1 MVCEYRL
8 QDRPECV
15 ERQQT
20 PLFHESNEF
29 ALTLGYKVNIG
40 LKVTKNNCD
49 RSYSLKF

>member
-8 QDRPECV
+8 HDRHECV

-40 LKVTKNNCD
+40 SKATKNNCD

>member
-1 MVCEYRL
+1 MLREYRL
-8 QDRPECV
+8 HNRRGCV